1 MDCSSG
7 YHLKTE
13 PIISEVLT
21 VFNGEIIKTRTV
33 VTFVENKYPNESDNE
48 SVQEITR
55 NIQEM
60 SFENKSVSRDNLH
73 SRSPTSLSP

>member
-7 YHLKTE
+7 CHLKTE

-33 VTFVENKYPNESDNE
+33 VTFLQNKCCNNSDNR
-48 SVQEITR
+48 VQEIAR

-60 SFENKSVSRDNLH
+60 SFENKSVSRDNLQ
-73 SRSPTSLSP
+73 SRSSTSLSP